1 MKESK
6 HAYYNE
12 YFETNWNNSKTTWK
26 GINQIAYFS
35 QNCSFQGTE
44 CALP

>member
-6 HAYYNE
+6 HAYYSE
-12 YFETNWNNSKTTWK
+12 YFEKNWNNSKTTWT
-26 GINQIAYFS
+26 GINQIPDFS